1 MHPPRDG
8 ALEAGPLSFDVKVAQ
23 CQGTNIGIDK
33 FFDRGHL
40 KIVMD
45 KKQIWDFFQFWAKN
59 SYKSPL
65 GVSKT

>member
-8 ALEAGPLSFDVKVAQ
+8 ALEVGPVSFDVNVAWYQ
-23 CQGTNIGIDK
+23 TTNIGIDK

-40 KIVMD
+40 KIVMT
-45 KKQIWDFFQFWAKN
+45 KKQIWDFFQLWARN